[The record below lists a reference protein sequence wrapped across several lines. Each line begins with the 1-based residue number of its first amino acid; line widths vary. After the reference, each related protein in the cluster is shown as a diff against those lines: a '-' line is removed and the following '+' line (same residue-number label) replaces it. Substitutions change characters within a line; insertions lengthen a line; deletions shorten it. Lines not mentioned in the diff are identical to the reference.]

1 MNVLKRNAVIVATFY
16 AVATP
21 LLAQTGLDSLQRLP
35 EVVVTEGYAD
45 REIRSSAPMRVLL
58 RKSIRNLNAL
68 QLSDVVKH
76 FPGVTVKDFGG
87 IGGLKAVSVRSLGAS
102 HTAVNYNGFTINDV
116 QTGQIDI
123 GRFALDNVDMIS
135 LNSGQSDNIF
145 QPARLFAS
153 ASVLNIRSAAPQ
165 VGSDQ
170 KVNGRASLKTGSF
183 GMFNPAVSTNLKLN
197 EKLSASLSG
206 EWLSANGEYPYILHY
221 GEAGRDSSSVEK
233 RENTDVR
240 NFRLEG
246 ALFANFSERGSG
258 NLRTYYYRSERGL
271 PGATIL
277 YNTSGFSKQR
287 LRDNTFF
294 TQAHY
299 RNYISNRWAFQANVK
314 YNNGYVYYLDPE
326 FLNAEGKLENR
337 YRQNELYGSVSALF
351 RALENLS
358 FSVSTDVVMNNLS
371 ANLPDFA
378 YPTRYTSLSSL
389 AAKYVTDRLLA
400 TASLLYTQTSEHVRS
415 GTAANNRHR
424 LSPYSSL
431 TYRPFEA
438 IDFRLRAFY
447 KNIFRLPTFNDLYYS
462 RVGKRDLKPEDTHQF
477 NIGLTYSTS
486 AGDRVPLLTMT
497 ADAYLNKISNK
508 IVSYPNRNIFE
519 WSMMNFGSVVI
530 SGVDV
535 ALESAFVLSPKV
547 KLLAGSSFT
556 FQNSRNRSN
565 PDSPAY
571 NHQLPY
577 TPRFSGSGR
586 AVVETSWLT
595 AAYTVLWSGTRY
607 TSAQNM
613 PENRLS
619 GYADHGVSLSKSV
632 GVKHNKVDLSVEA
645 LNLSNK
651 NYEIVRNFPMPG
663 RSFRGTISINF

>member
-1 MNVLKRNAVIVATFY
+1 MNVLKRNAVIVAALY
-16 AVATP
+16 AVTTP
-21 LLAQTGLDSLQRLP
+21 LLAQTSLDSLQHLP
-35 EVVVTEGYAD
+35 EVVVTERYGD
-45 REIRSSAPMRVLL
+45 REIRSSAPMRILL

-102 HTAVNYNGFTINDV
+102 HTAVNYNGFTINDI

-153 ASVLNIRSAAPQ
+153 ASVLNIQSAAPQ
-165 VGSDQ
+165 VGPGK
-170 KVNGRASLKTGSF
+170 KVNGRASLKAGSF

-233 RENTDVR
+233 RENTDVK
-240 NFRLEG
+240 NLRLEG
-246 ALFANFSERGSG
+246 ALFANFSDKSSG
-258 NLRTYYYRSERGL
+258 NLRTYYYQSERGL

-299 RNYISNRWAFQANVK
+299 LNNLSGRWALQANAK
-314 YNNGYVYYLDPE
+314 YNHGYVYYLDPE

-337 YRQNELYGSVSALF
+337 YRQNEFYGSVSALF

-358 FSVSTDVVMNNLS
+358 FSASTDVVMNNMS

-389 AAKYVTDRLLA
+389 AAKYVSDRLLA

-415 GTAANNRHR
+415 GTAADNRHR

-431 TYRPFEA
+431 TFQPFEA

-477 NIGLTYSTS
+477 NIGFTYSTS
-486 AGDRVPLLTMT
+486 AGDRLLLLTMT
-497 ADAYLNKISNK
+497 TDAYFNKINNK
-508 IVSYPNRNIFE
+508 IVAYPNRNIFE
-519 WSMMNFGSVVI
+519 WSMMNFGSVEI
-530 SGVDV
+530 YGVDI
-535 ALESAFVLSPKV
+535 ALESAFALSSKV

-556 FQNSRNRSN
+556 FQDSRNKSN
-565 PDSPAY
+565 PGSPAY

-586 AVVETSWLT
+586 AVVETPWLN
-595 AAYTVLWSGTRY
+595 AAYTLLWSGTRY

-619 GYADHGVSLSKSV
+619 GYADHGISLSKSV
-632 GVKHNKVDLSVEA
+632 EIKHNRIGLSVEA
-645 LNLSNK
+645 LNLGNK